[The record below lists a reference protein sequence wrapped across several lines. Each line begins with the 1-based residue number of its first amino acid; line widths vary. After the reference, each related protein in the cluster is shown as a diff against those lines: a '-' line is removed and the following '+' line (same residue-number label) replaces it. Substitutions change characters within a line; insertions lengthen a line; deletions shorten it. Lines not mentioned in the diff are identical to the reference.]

1 MFKAYPR
8 HSVDIS
14 RKEYEKILSLLLSSK
29 MLNGNYV
36 SRFESLFAEYVN
48 VRYAISMPS
57 ARLGLYALIKYF
69 SFPEGSEVI
78 MTPFTHWSIFSVIK
92 SCRLKP
98 VFVDIDESTYNITP
112 AMVKNNI
119 TKKTKLLIITHMWG
133 QPCEM
138 DNFLNI
144 KREFGIKIIEDCA
157 MASGA
162 TYNNKKVGSFGDA
175 SIFSFGKAKSIST
188 FGGGMLCTGNNA
200 IHDGIRNIM
209 LDFKDEKRSA
219 LLVNI
224 INAVMANILTKPPVF
239 FMSLYP
245 VMRFLRLRDP
255 YNPIEH
261 RKNTSIFLDDIPNE
275 WKIKYSNI
283 QAAIGI
289 EQLKNLDLRNK
300 KRMENSDFLNELLSD
315 IEGIG
320 LPLARP
326 GIRHIYLYYALLIKR
341 NINLDTIRRKLL
353 TMGVD
358 SQLNEL
364 TSSKELEIFGVNS
377 KEYPVFN
384 RISQNLLIIPNGINL
399 DRRDIEYVGTAFKK
413 TWQLLKDK

>member
-14 RKEYEKILSLLLSSK
+14 RKEYEKILSLLFSSK

-36 SRFESLFAEYVN
+36 SRFEYLFAEYIN
-48 VRYAISMPS
+48 VCYAISMPS
-57 ARLGLYALIKYF
+57 ARLGLYALLKYF
-69 SFPEGSEVI
+69 NFPEGSEVI

-98 VFVDIDESTYNITP
+98 IFVDIDESTYNITP
-112 AMVKNNI
+112 AIVKNNI
-119 TKKTKLLIITHMWG
+119 TKETKLLIVTHMWG

-138 DNFLNI
+138 DSFLNI

-162 TYNNKKVGSFGDA
+162 TYNNEKVGSFGDA

-188 FGGGMLCTGNNA
+188 FGGGMLCTGNSA

-209 LDFKDEKRSA
+209 LDFKDEKRSS

-224 INAVMANILTKPPVF
+224 TNTVIASILTKPPIF

-245 VMRFLRLRDP
+245 VMRFFNLRDP

-261 RKNTSIFLDDIPNE
+261 RKDTSIFLDDIPNE

-289 EQLKNLDLRNK
+289 EQLKKLDLRNE
-300 KRMENSDFLNELLSD
+300 KRIENSVFLNEFLSD

-320 LPLARP
+320 LPLTRP

-341 NINLDTIRRKLL
+341 NISLDTIRRKLL
-353 TMGVD
+353 SFGVD

-364 TSSKELEIFGVNS
+364 TSSNELAIFGANS
-377 KEYPVFN
+377 REYPVFN

-399 DRRDIEYVGTAFKK
+399 DRRDIRYVGSAFKK
-413 TWQLLKDK
+413 TWQLLKGK